1 MSRKSGNR
9 FSEKDMRQLKESGAH
24 PDSIQSGGAP
34 ADLRPKSRLPLAFSV
49 PKGDDLRNEDSF
61 HRSTRGVYALSDG
74 ASVSFDSASWSRIL
88 VRRYTR
94 DPEFTREWLS
104 AAMAEFRALY
114 DRDRLSWVQQASF
127 DKGSFASL
135 LGVRVVDGGRLIQ
148 VLSIGDSLAVLC
160 DGDCIKSTF
169 RLAAASEFNRSPQLL
184 CTNATE
190 NVFLDELDVGY
201 DLVADWTFHGLRRPA
216 LLCMTDALG
225 HWLLS
230 QRDRDPSPISVLR
243 KVRTPKAF
251 ARFVQEER
259 AAGRMKRDDTTLI
272 ALW

>member
-1 MSRKSGNR
+1 
-9 FSEKDMRQLKESGAH
+9 MRS
-24 PDSIQSGGAP
+24 
-34 ADLRPKSRLPLAFSV
+34 KSRLPLAFSI
-49 PKGDDLRNEDSF
+49 PKREDCRNEDQF
-61 HRSTRGVYALSDG
+61 YRSGKGVYALSDG
-74 ASVSFDSASWSRIL
+74 ASVSFDSASWARIL

-94 DPEFTREWLS
+94 NPEFTREWLS
-104 AAMAEFRALY
+104 AAIAEFGKLY
-114 DRDRLSWVQQASF
+114 DRDRLPWMQQASF

-135 LGVRVVDGGRLIQ
+135 LGIRVVDQGRLIQ

-160 DGDCIKSTF
+160 DGDCVKATF
-169 RLAAASEFNRSPQLL
+169 PFTAAAAFNRSPQLL
-184 CTNATE
+184 CTNPAE
-190 NVFLDELDVGY
+190 NVFLNGA
-201 DLVADWTFHGLRRPA
+201 DLGRDRVADWTFRGLKRPA

-230 QRDRDPSPISVLR
+230 HRDRNPSPISVLR

-259 AAGRMKRDDTTLI
+259 AMGRMKRDDTTLI

>member
-1 MSRKSGNR
+1 
-9 FSEKDMRQLKESGAH
+9 MRS
-24 PDSIQSGGAP
+24 
-34 ADLRPKSRLPLAFSV
+34 KSRLPLAFSI
-49 PKGDDLRNEDSF
+49 PKSEDCRNEDQF
-61 HRSTRGVYALSDG
+61 YRSGKGVYALSDG
-74 ASVSFDSASWSRIL
+74 ASVSFDSASWARIL

-94 DPEFTREWLS
+94 NPEFTREWLS
-104 AAMAEFRALY
+104 AAIAEFRKLY
-114 DRDRLSWVQQASF
+114 DRDSLPWMQQASF

-135 LGVRVVDGGRLIQ
+135 LGIRVVDQGRLIQ

-160 DGDCIKSTF
+160 DGDCIKATF
-169 RLAAASEFNRSPQLL
+169 PFTAAAAFNRSPQLL
-184 CTNATE
+184 CTNPAE
-190 NVFLDELDVGY
+190 NVFLNGA
-201 DLVADWTFHGLRRPA
+201 DLGRDRLADWTFRGLKQPA

-230 QRDRDPSPISVLR
+230 HRDRNPSPISVLR

-259 AAGRMKRDDTTLI
+259 AMRRMKRDDTTLI

>member
-1 MSRKSGNR
+1 MSS
-9 FSEKDMRQLKESGAH
+9 
-24 PDSIQSGGAP
+24 
-34 ADLRPKSRLPLAFSV
+34 ADVRSSARLPLAFSV
-49 PKGDDLRNEDSF
+49 PKGNDLRNEDSF
-61 HRSTRGVYALSDG
+61 HRTAKGVYALSDG

-94 DPEFTREWLS
+94 DPEFTREWLA
-104 AAMAEFRALY
+104 AAMAEFQKLY
-114 DRDRLSWVQQASF
+114 DRESLTWVQQASF
-127 DKGSFASL
+127 DRGSFASL

-160 DGDCIKSTF
+160 DGDSIKATF
-169 RLAAASEFNRSPQLL
+169 RLARASDFERSPQLL
-184 CTNATE
+184 CTNPAQ
-190 NVFLDELDVGY
+190 NVFLDDVDIGY
-201 DLVADWTFHGLRRPA
+201 DLVADWTFRGLEQPA

-230 QRDRDPSPISVLR
+230 QRDRNSSPIRVLR
-243 KVRTPKAF
+243 KLRTAKAF

-272 ALW
+272 ALWQA